1 MYNEFPEEYL
11 EEIGVPGKFVKKIK
25 RRVHL
30 KDGTDGVMDSA
41 FILDPDNE
49 ILLERVAAC
58 VEHISIPIG
67 DMKLFKLGDYDIQL
81 VVNEHLPT
89 FIVIA
94 SHLPRDKSKNTLIR
108 SPSDITQPYFLD
120 LSPENICERLN
131 TLKKRIDNNQCLSV
145 KNTLNLG
152 IVLLYAPRKHATS
165 ITKEVAEL
173 YLKIVDDLDEK
184 MEYCLYSVITIL
196 ADAYFEN
203 EIEYQEV
210 ITMID
215 QKTSAQSKMNLASH
229 EAVLEDLKYAKEDRT
244 KLEGQ
249 LDETKYNL
257 TKANGNIA
265 KLNGELDKTK
275 NDLTKA
281 NGQIENLKAEVEK
294 LKHELNSK

>member
-1 MYNEFPEEYL
+1 MHHTFQ
-11 EEIGVPGKFVKKIK
+11 
-25 RRVHL
+25 
-30 KDGTDGVMDSA
+30 GT
-41 FILDPDNE
+41 N
-49 ILLERVAAC
+49 
-58 VEHISIPIG
+58 
-67 DMKLFKLGDYDIQL
+67 Q
-81 VVNEHLPT
+81 
-89 FIVIA
+89 
-94 SHLPRDKSKNTLIR
+94 KNTLIR

-120 LSPENICERLN
+120 LSPENIYERLN

>member
-1 MYNEFPEEYL
+1 
-11 EEIGVPGKFVKKIK
+11 
-25 RRVHL
+25 
-30 KDGTDGVMDSA
+30 
-41 FILDPDNE
+41 
-49 ILLERVAAC
+49 
-58 VEHISIPIG
+58 
-67 DMKLFKLGDYDIQL
+67 
-81 VVNEHLPT
+81 
-89 FIVIA
+89 
-94 SHLPRDKSKNTLIR
+94 
-108 SPSDITQPYFLD
+108 
-120 LSPENICERLN
+120 
-131 TLKKRIDNNQCLSV
+131 
-145 KNTLNLG
+145 
-152 IVLLYAPRKHATS
+152 
-165 ITKEVAEL
+165 
-173 YLKIVDDLDEK
+173 

-275 NDLTKA
+275 KDLTKA